1 MAGRPTEL
9 QYVETPLMDQL
20 KRLGWTVKQ
29 LSDNEKHDPKNSYRE
44 SFREVVIVSRLRT
57 ALKRLNPWLED
68 NQIEDLCNQ
77 VQTYPHPMKNLLEN
91 NEEVYDMIT
100 EGLSADDLHTGELN
114 RRVRLIDWTDVDGYD
129 GADMTDNDFLAIS
142 QYKVRIPGKEEH
154 IIPDIV
160 LFVNGLPLVVIE
172 CKAPDIAEPMA
183 EGIEQLMR
191 YQNRRGSAELEG
203 VPELF
208 YFNQI
213 LISTCFHDCRY
224 SSITGGVSHFMEWK
238 DAYPYKLRDINPNGK
253 PSAQEITVAG
263 MLEPSHLLDIVQNF
277 IAFKDE
283 DNGIRV
289 KLVSRYM
296 QYRGAAKIIE
306 RLRTAAKGEKGGTLW
321 HTQGTGK
328 TLTMMFVIRKMYNSF
343 DLYNYKV
350 VLIVDR
356 KDLQTQMFKT
366 TKTVKYAVN
375 IADSI
380 EGLKKLIENTASD
393 VTVAMVHKFG
403 ENEKNGGKKSD
414 KKSATLEQRTAVSS
428 FPVLNTSERILV
440 MIDEAHRSEYSE
452 LAANM
457 WKSMPNSVKVAFT
470 GTPITKTVDNF
481 GGYIDTYTMKQAEE
495 DGIVVELKYEGRAA
509 DSEITDKE
517 AMNRSFVDVFGYLD
531 VEEQVEILGRYTVRA
546 YLEAE
551 EIIKEKAADM
561 LDHYISTVFTNGF
574 KAQVVGVSKEA
585 AYRYK
590 QAIDALLPIKIA
602 ELEQHNP
609 HHVDI
614 EQLKKLKTA
623 CVISAG
629 GANEEQ
635 HLKKYANEK
644 ENELIIDGF
653 KAPFGETGLKGGDG
667 NYGILIVTAML
678 LTGFDAPIEQVMY
691 LDKKLTNH
699 NLLQAITRANRT
711 CGSNK
716 KCGYLVDYVGITNHL
731 KDALADYADADRDE
745 IMESL
750 RDKSKDIDA
759 LNSSY
764 NEIVQF
770 ITEKVGCSL
779 SQTSEIIE
787 ELCIDEELREEFNG
801 RFSVMSRL
809 FDRVLPNPAALR
821 YSEEYKRLAFIR
833 ESVAK
838 MTRNPRF
845 SNRDASR
852 KVRAII
858 EEYLAVNGVDIEIA
872 PISLLSED
880 FMKGTDKKKSDRATC
895 EEIKYAVR
903 EFININMPKDPELYA
918 RLSERLEQILEN
930 FKNNWAEL
938 RKALEQLRRDIMAGR
953 AKENTYGYEATHEM
967 PFLGLLKTEF
977 FGDVPFED
985 LSDQQMQVLKSVT
998 DDVLNRFKT
1007 ETATVNFWSNVG
1019 NSLQSELR
1027 TSIIKLLITPEIK
1040 KYVPDIMK
1048 RRKEIAQ
1055 KLMELGYQHFGEE
1068 N

>member
-1 MAGRPTEL
+1 MAGRPSEL
-9 QYVETPLMDQL
+9 KYVETPLLEQL
-20 KRLGWTVKQ
+20 KSLGWTVVQ
-29 LSDNEKHDPKNSYRE
+29 LDDSEKHDPQKSFRE
-44 SFREVVIVSRLRT
+44 SFSEVVILSRLKS
-57 ALKRLNPWLED
+57 ALKRLNPWLND
-68 NQIEDLCNQ
+68 VQVEDLCIQLQN
-77 VQTYPHPMKNLLEN
+77 YPFQMSHTLEN
-91 NEEVYDMIT
+91 NEEIYDRIT
-100 EGLSADDLHTGELN
+100 EGLSADNEETGETN
-114 RRVRLIDWTDVDGYD
+114 CPVRLIDWTDVDAYD
-129 GADMTDNDFLAIS
+129 GPDATDNDFLAIS
-142 QYKVRIPGKEEH
+142 QYKIRIPGKEEH

-172 CKAPDIAEPMA
+172 CKAPDITEPIA
-183 EGIEQLMR
+183 EGIDQLMR
-191 YQNRRGSAELEG
+191 YQNRRGAEEPEG

-213 LISTCFHDCRY
+213 VMSTCFHDCRY

-253 PSAQEITVAG
+253 PSAQEIAVAG
-263 MLEPSHLLDIVQNF
+263 MLEPAHLLDIVQNF
-277 IAFKDE
+277 IAYKDE
-283 DNGIRV
+283 DSGIRV
-289 KLVSRYM
+289 KLVPRYM
-296 QYRGAAKIIE
+296 QYRGANKIIE
-306 RLRTAAKGEKGGTLW
+306 RLRNSAKGEKGGTLW

-343 DLYNYKV
+343 DLNNYKV

-375 IADSI
+375 TADSI
-380 EGLKKLIENTASD
+380 EGLKKLIANTASD

-403 ENEKNGGKKSD
+403 DVEKDKDKKKSG
-414 KKSATLEQRTAVSS
+414 TLEQRTSAST
-428 FPVLNTSERILV
+428 FPILNTSDRILV

-470 GTPITKTVDNF
+470 GTPITKTVDSF

-495 DGIVVELKYEGRAA
+495 DGIVVEIKYEGRAT
-509 DSEITDKE
+509 DSEITDHD
-517 AMNRSFVDVFGYLD
+517 AMNHAFIDIFGYLED
-531 VEEQVEILGRYTVRA
+531 DEQLEILGKYTVRG
-546 YLEAE
+546 YLEAQE
-551 EIIKEKAADM
+551 VIAEKASDM
-561 LDHYISTVFTNGF
+561 LDHYINTVFANGF
-574 KAQVVGVSKEA
+574 KAQIVGVSKEA

-590 QAIDALLPIKIA
+590 KTIDELLPKKIA
-602 ELEQHNP
+602 ELETSNP
-609 HHVDI
+609 HHIDI

-623 CVISAG
+623 CIISSG

-635 HLKKYANEK
+635 YLKQYTNESANEM
-644 ENELIIDGF
+644 IIDGF
-653 KAPFGETGLKGGDG
+653 KAPFGETGLKGGNG

-678 LTGFDAPIEQVMY
+678 LTGFDAPVEQVMY

-699 NLLQAITRANRT
+699 NLLQAITRVNRT
-711 CGSNK
+711 CGANK

-745 IMESL
+745 IMASL

-759 LNSSY
+759 LNTAY
-764 NEIVQF
+764 NEIIQF
-770 ITEKVGCSL
+770 LNEKVGYAL
-779 SQTSEIIE
+779 SQTSDIIE
-787 ELCIDEELREEFNG
+787 ELCLDEELREEYNG

-809 FDRVLPNPAALR
+809 FDRVLPNPAALE
-821 YSEEYKRLAFIR
+821 YSEDYKTLAFIR

-845 SNRDASR
+845 SNKDASK

-858 EEYLAVNGVDIEIA
+858 EEYLTVNGVDMEIA
-872 PISLLSED
+872 PISLLSDD
-880 FMKGTDKKKSDRATC
+880 FLKGGQSKKSDRAVS

-918 RLSERLEQILEN
+918 RLSERLEQILEE

-938 RKALEQLRRDIMAGR
+938 RKALEQLRRDIKAGR

-977 FGDVPFED
+977 YGKKSFDELSED
-985 LSDQQMQVLKSVT
+985 QMDVLKNLT
-998 DDVLNRFKT
+998 DDVLSRFKQET
-1007 ETATVNFWSNVG
+1007 EAVNFWNNVA
-1019 NSLQSELR
+1019 LQQELR
-1027 TSIIKLLITPEIK
+1027 TYIIKQLISPEIK
-1040 KYVPDIMK
+1040 KQVPDIVK
-1048 RRKEIAQ
+1048 RRKDIAQ
-1055 KLMELGYQHFGEE
+1055 KLMELGYQHFGR
-1068 N
+1068 ND

>member
-1 MAGRPTEL
+1 MAGRPSEL
-9 QYVETPLMDQL
+9 MYVETPLLEQL
-20 KRLGWTVKQ
+20 KKLGWTIVQ
-29 LSDNEKHDPKNSYRE
+29 LDDSEKHDPQK
-44 SFREVVIVSRLRT
+44 SFRKSFSEVVIVSRLKA
-57 ALKRLNPWLED
+57 ALKRLNPWLND
-68 NQIEDLCNQ
+68 VQIDDLCVQ
-77 VQTYPHPMKNLLEN
+77 VQNYPHPLRQILEN
-91 NEEVYDMIT
+91 NEEAYDRIT
-100 EGLSADDLHTGELN
+100 EGLSADNEETGEIN
-114 RRVRLIDWTDVDGYD
+114 CPVRLIDWTDVDAYD
-129 GADMTDNDFLAIS
+129 GSDATENDFLAIS

-172 CKAPDIAEPMA
+172 CKAPDITEPMA
-183 EGIEQLMR
+183 EGIDQLMR
-191 YQNRRGSAELEG
+191 YQNRRGAEEPEG

-213 LISTCFHDCRY
+213 VISTCFHDCRY

-253 PSAQEITVAG
+253 PSAQEIAVTG
-263 MLEPSHLLDIVQNF
+263 MLEPAHLLDIVQNF
-277 IAFKDE
+277 IAYKDE

-289 KLVSRYM
+289 KLVPRYM
-296 QYRGAAKIIE
+296 QYRGANKIIE
-306 RLRTAAKGEKGGTLW
+306 RLRNVVKGEKGGTLW

-343 DLYNYKV
+343 DLNNFKV

-366 TKTVKYAVN
+366 TKTVKYAIN
-375 IADSI
+375 IAGSI
-380 EGLKKLIENTASD
+380 DGLKDLIKNTASD

-403 ENEKNGGKKSD
+403 KAEKNKDKKDKRKSD
-414 KKSATLEQRTAVSS
+414 SLEQRTSVST
-428 FPVLNTSERILV
+428 FPVLNTSDRILV

-481 GGYIDTYTMKQAEE
+481 GGYIDTYTMRQAEK
-495 DGIVVELKYEGRAA
+495 DGIVVEIKYEGRATN
-509 DSEITDKE
+509 SEITDHD
-517 AMNRSFVDVFGYLD
+517 AMNHAFIDIFGYLD
-531 VEEQVEILGRYTVRA
+531 DEEQLEILGKYTVRG
-546 YLEAE
+546 YLEAQE
-551 EIIKEKAADM
+551 VINEKATDM
-561 LDHYISTVFTNGF
+561 LDHYINTVFANGF

-590 QAIDALLPIKIA
+590 KAIDALLPKKIE
-602 ELEQHNP
+602 ELERRNP
-609 HHVDI
+609 NHIDI

-623 CVISAG
+623 CIISSG
-629 GANEEQ
+629 GANEDQ
-635 HLKKYANEK
+635 HLKQYTNES
-644 ENELIIDGF
+644 ENEIIIDGF
-653 KAPFGETGLKGGDG
+653 KAPFGEKGLKGGDG

-678 LTGFDAPIEQVMY
+678 LTGFDAPVEQVMY

-699 NLLQAITRANRT
+699 NLLQAITRVNRT
-711 CGSNK
+711 CGADK

-745 IMESL
+745 IMASL

-759 LNSSY
+759 LNTAY

-770 ITEKVGCSL
+770 LNEKVGYAL
-779 SQTSEIIE
+779 SQTSDIIE
-787 ELCIDEELREEFNG
+787 ELCLDEELREEYNG

-809 FDRVLPNPAALR
+809 FDRVLPNPAALE
-821 YSEEYKRLAFIR
+821 YSKDYKTLAFIR

-845 SNRDASR
+845 SNKDASK

-858 EEYLAVNGVDIEIA
+858 EEYLTVNGVDMEIA
-872 PISLLSED
+872 PISLLSDD
-880 FMKGTDKKKSDRATC
+880 FLKGGQSKKSDRAVS

-918 RLSERLEQILEN
+918 RLSERLEQILEE

-938 RKALEQLRRDIMAGR
+938 RKALEQLCRDIKAGR
-953 AKENTYGYEATHEM
+953 AKENTYGYDASHEM

-977 FGDVPFED
+977 YGKKPFEE
-985 LSDQQMQVLKSVT
+985 LSEEQMGVLKNLT
-998 DDVLNRFKT
+998 DDVLSRFKQET
-1007 ETATVNFWSNVG
+1007 EAVNFWNNVA
-1019 NSLQSELR
+1019 LQQELR
-1027 TSIIKLLITPEIK
+1027 TNIIKLLIAPEIK
-1040 KYVPDIMK
+1040 KQVPDIVK
-1048 RRKEIAQ
+1048 RRKDVAQ
-1055 KLMELGYQHFGEE
+1055 KLMELGYQHFGR
-1068 N
+1068 ND

>member
-1 MAGRPTEL
+1 MAGRPSEL
-9 QYVETPLMDQL
+9 MYVETPLLEQL
-20 KRLGWTVKQ
+20 KKLGWTVVQ
-29 LSDNEKHDPKNSYRE
+29 LDDSEKHDPQKSFRE
-44 SFREVVIVSRLRT
+44 SFSEVVIVSRLKA
-57 ALKRLNPWLED
+57 ALKRLNPWLND
-68 NQIEDLCNQ
+68 MQIDDLCVQ
-77 VQTYPHPMKNLLEN
+77 VQNYPHPLRQILEN
-91 NEEVYDMIT
+91 NEEVYDRIT
-100 EGLSADDLHTGELN
+100 EGLSADNEVTDEVN
-114 RRVRLIDWTDVDGYD
+114 CPVRLIDWTDVDAYD
-129 GADMTDNDFLAIS
+129 GPDATDNDFLAIS

-172 CKAPDIAEPMA
+172 CKAPDITEPMA
-183 EGIEQLMR
+183 EGIDQLMR
-191 YQNRRGSAELEG
+191 YQNRRGAEEPEG

-213 LISTCFHDCRY
+213 VMSTCFHDCRY

-253 PSAQEITVAG
+253 PSAQEIAVAG
-263 MLEPSHLLDIVQNF
+263 MLEPAHLLDIVQNF
-277 IAFKDE
+277 IAYKDE
-283 DNGIRV
+283 DSGIRV
-289 KLVSRYM
+289 KLVPRYM
-296 QYRGAAKIIE
+296 QYRGANKIIE
-306 RLRTAAKGEKGGTLW
+306 RLRNSAKGEKGGTLW

-343 DLYNYKV
+343 DLNNYKV

-375 IADSI
+375 TADSI
-380 EGLKKLIENTASD
+380 EGLKKLIANTASD

-403 ENEKNGGKKSD
+403 DVEKDKDKKKSG
-414 KKSATLEQRTAVSS
+414 TLEQRTSAST
-428 FPVLNTSERILV
+428 FPILNTSDRILV

-495 DGIVVELKYEGRAA
+495 DGIVVEIKYEGRAT
-509 DSEITDKE
+509 DSEITDHD
-517 AMNRSFVDVFGYLD
+517 AMNHAFIDIFGYLED
-531 VEEQVEILGRYTVRA
+531 DEQLEILGKYTVRG
-546 YLEAE
+546 YLEAQE
-551 EIIKEKAADM
+551 VIAEKASDM
-561 LDHYISTVFTNGF
+561 LDHYINTVFANGF
-574 KAQVVGVSKEA
+574 KAQIVGVSKEA

-590 QAIDALLPIKIA
+590 KTIDELLPKKIA
-602 ELEQHNP
+602 ELETSNP
-609 HHVDI
+609 HHIDI

-623 CVISAG
+623 CIISSG

-635 HLKKYANEK
+635 YLKQYTNES
-644 ENELIIDGF
+644 ENEMIIDGF
-653 KAPFGETGLKGGDG
+653 KAPFGETGLKGGNG

-678 LTGFDAPIEQVMY
+678 LTGFDAPVEQVMY

-699 NLLQAITRANRT
+699 NLLQAITRVNRT
-711 CGSNK
+711 CGANK

-745 IMESL
+745 IMASL

-759 LNSSY
+759 LNTAY
-764 NEIVQF
+764 NEIIQLLN
-770 ITEKVGCSL
+770 EKVGYAL
-779 SQTSEIIE
+779 SQTSDIIE
-787 ELCIDEELREEFNG
+787 ELCLDEELREEYNG

-809 FDRVLPNPAALR
+809 FDRVLPNPAALE
-821 YSEEYKRLAFIR
+821 YSEDYKTLAFIR

-845 SNRDASR
+845 SNKDASK

-858 EEYLAVNGVDIEIA
+858 EEYLTVNGVDMEIA
-872 PISLLSED
+872 PISLLSDD
-880 FMKGTDKKKSDRATC
+880 FLKGGQSKKSDRAVS

-918 RLSERLEQILEN
+918 RLSERLEQILEE

-938 RKALEQLRRDIMAGR
+938 RKALEQLRRDIKAGR
-953 AKENTYGYEATHEM
+953 AKENTYGYDATHEM

-977 FGDVPFED
+977 FGKKAFEE
-985 LSDQQMQVLKSVT
+985 LSDEQMTMMKNLT
-998 DDVLNRFKT
+998 DDVLNRFKQ
-1007 ETATVNFWSNVG
+1007 ETVVVNFWNNVA
-1019 NSLQSELR
+1019 LQQELR
-1027 TSIIKLLITPEIK
+1027 TYIIKQLISPEIK
-1040 KYVPDIMK
+1040 KFVPDIVK
-1048 RRKEIAQ
+1048 RRKDIAQ
-1055 KLMELGYQHFGEE
+1055 KLMELGYQHFGRDD
-1068 N
+1068 

>member
-1 MAGRPTEL
+1 MAGRPSEL
-9 QYVETPLMDQL
+9 MYVETPLLEQL
-20 KRLGWTVKQ
+20 KKLGWTVVQ
-29 LSDNEKHDPKNSYRE
+29 LDDSEKHDPQKSFRE
-44 SFREVVIVSRLRT
+44 SFSEVVIVSRLK
-57 ALKRLNPWLED
+57 ASLKRLNPWLND
-68 NQIEDLCNQ
+68 VQVDDLCRQ
-77 VQTYPHPMKNLLEN
+77 VQDYPHPLKQVLEN
-91 NEEVYDMIT
+91 NEEVYDRIT
-100 EGLSADDLHTGELN
+100 EGLSADNEETGEIN
-114 RRVRLIDWTDVDGYD
+114 CPVRLIDWTDVDAYD
-129 GADMTDNDFLAIS
+129 GPDATDNDFLAIS

-172 CKAPDIAEPMA
+172 CKAPDITEPMA
-183 EGIEQLMR
+183 EGIDQLMR
-191 YQNRRGSAELEG
+191 YQNRRGAEEPEG

-213 LISTCFHDCRY
+213 IMSTCFHDCRY

-253 PSAQEITVAG
+253 PSAQEIAVAG
-263 MLEPSHLLDIVQNF
+263 MLEPAHLLDIVQNF
-277 IAFKDE
+277 IAYKDE
-283 DNGIRV
+283 DSGIRV
-289 KLVSRYM
+289 KLVPRYM
-296 QYRGAAKIIE
+296 QYRGANKIIE
-306 RLRTAAKGEKGGTLW
+306 RLRKAAKGEKGGTLW

-343 DLYNYKV
+343 DLNNYKV

-375 IADSI
+375 TADSI
-380 EGLKKLIENTASD
+380 EGLKKLIANTASD

-403 ENEKNGGKKSD
+403 DVEKDKDKKKSG
-414 KKSATLEQRTAVSS
+414 TLEQRTSAST
-428 FPVLNTSERILV
+428 FPILNTSDRILV

-495 DGIVVELKYEGRAA
+495 DGIVVEIKYEGRAT
-509 DSEITDKE
+509 DSEITDHD
-517 AMNRSFVDVFGYLD
+517 AMNHAFIDIFGYLED
-531 VEEQVEILGRYTVRA
+531 DEQLEILGKYTVRG
-546 YLEAE
+546 YLEAQE
-551 EIIKEKAADM
+551 VIAEKAADM
-561 LDHYISTVFTNGF
+561 LDHYINTVFANGF
-574 KAQVVGVSKEA
+574 KAQIVGVSKEA

-590 QAIDALLPIKIA
+590 KTIDELLPKKIA
-602 ELEQHNP
+602 ELEINNP
-609 HHVDI
+609 HHIDI

-623 CVISAG
+623 CIISSG

-635 HLKKYANEK
+635 YLKQYTNES
-644 ENELIIDGF
+644 ENEMIIDGF

-678 LTGFDAPIEQVMY
+678 LTGFDAPVEQVMY

-699 NLLQAITRANRT
+699 NLLQAITRVNRT
-711 CGSNK
+711 CGANK

-745 IMESL
+745 IMASL

-759 LNSSY
+759 LNTAY
-764 NEIVQF
+764 NEIIQSLN
-770 ITEKVGCSL
+770 EKVGYAL
-779 SQTSEIIE
+779 SQTSDIIE
-787 ELCIDEELREEFNG
+787 ELCLDEELREEYNG

-809 FDRVLPNPAALR
+809 FDRVLPNPAALE
-821 YSEEYKRLAFIR
+821 YSEDYKTLAFIR

-845 SNRDASR
+845 SNKDASK

-858 EEYLAVNGVDIEIA
+858 EEYLTVNGVDMEIA
-872 PISLLSED
+872 PISLLSDD
-880 FMKGTDKKKSDRATC
+880 FLKGGQSKKSDRAVS

-918 RLSERLEQILEN
+918 RLSERLEQILEE

-938 RKALEQLRRDIMAGR
+938 RKALEQLRRDIKAGR
-953 AKENTYGYEATHEM
+953 AKENTYGYDATHEM

-977 FGDVPFED
+977 FEKKAFEE
-985 LSDQQMQVLKSVT
+985 LSDEQMTMMKNLT
-998 DDVLNRFKT
+998 DDVLNRFKQ
-1007 ETATVNFWSNVG
+1007 ETLAVNFWNNVA
-1019 NSLQSELR
+1019 LQQELR
-1027 TSIIKLLITPEIK
+1027 TYIIKQLISPEIK
-1040 KYVPDIMK
+1040 KFVPDIVK
-1048 RRKEIAQ
+1048 RRKDIAQ
-1055 KLMELGYQHFGEE
+1055 KLMELGYQHFGRDD
-1068 N
+1068 

>member
-1 MAGRPTEL
+1 MAGRPSEL
-9 QYVETPLMDQL
+9 KYVETPLLEQL
-20 KRLGWTVKQ
+20 KKLGWTVVQ
-29 LSDNEKHDPKNSYRE
+29 LDDSEKHDPQKSFRE
-44 SFREVVIVSRLRT
+44 SFSEVIIVSRLKA
-57 ALKRLNPWLED
+57 ALKRLNPWLND
-68 NQIEDLCNQ
+68 VQIDDLCVQ
-77 VQTYPHPMKNLLEN
+77 VQNYPHPLRQILEN
-91 NEEVYDMIT
+91 NEEIYDRIT
-100 EGLSADDLHTGELN
+100 EGLSADNEVTGEVN
-114 RRVRLIDWTDVDGYD
+114 CPVRLIDWTDVDAYD
-129 GADMTDNDFLAIS
+129 GPDATDNDFLAIS

-172 CKAPDIAEPMA
+172 CKAPDITEPMA
-183 EGIEQLMR
+183 EGIDQLMR
-191 YQNRRGSAELEG
+191 YQNRRSAEELEG

-213 LISTCFHDCRY
+213 IMSTCFHDCRY

-253 PSAQEITVAG
+253 PSAQEIAVAG
-263 MLEPSHLLDIVQNF
+263 MLEPAHLLDIVQNF
-277 IAFKDE
+277 IAYKDE
-283 DNGIRV
+283 DSGIRV
-289 KLVSRYM
+289 KLVPRYM
-296 QYRGAAKIIE
+296 QYRGANKIIE
-306 RLRTAAKGEKGGTLW
+306 RLRNAAKGEKGGTLW

-343 DLYNYKV
+343 DLNNYKV

-375 IADSI
+375 TADSI
-380 EGLKKLIENTASD
+380 EGLKKLIANTASD

-403 ENEKNGGKKSD
+403 DVEKDKDKKKSG
-414 KKSATLEQRTAVSS
+414 TLEQRTSAST
-428 FPVLNTSERILV
+428 FPILNTSDRILV

-495 DGIVVELKYEGRAA
+495 DGIVVEIKYEGRAT
-509 DSEITDKE
+509 DSEITDHD
-517 AMNRSFVDVFGYLD
+517 AMNHAFIDIFGYLED
-531 VEEQVEILGRYTVRA
+531 DEQLEILGKYTVRG
-546 YLEAE
+546 YLEAQE
-551 EIIKEKAADM
+551 VIAEKAADM
-561 LDHYISTVFTNGF
+561 LDHYINTVFANGF
-574 KAQVVGVSKEA
+574 KAQIVGVSKEA

-590 QAIDALLPIKIA
+590 KTIDELLPKKIA
-602 ELEQHNP
+602 ELETSNP
-609 HHVDI
+609 HHIDI

-623 CVISAG
+623 CIISSG

-635 HLKKYANEK
+635 YLKQYTNES
-644 ENELIIDGF
+644 ENEMIIDGF

-678 LTGFDAPIEQVMY
+678 LTGFDAPVEQVMY

-699 NLLQAITRANRT
+699 NLLQAITRVNRT
-711 CGSNK
+711 CGANK

-745 IMESL
+745 IMASL

-759 LNSSY
+759 LNTAY
-764 NEIVQF
+764 NEIIQF
-770 ITEKVGCSL
+770 LNEKVGYAL
-779 SQTSEIIE
+779 SQTSDIIE
-787 ELCIDEELREEFNG
+787 ELCLDEELREEYNG

-809 FDRVLPNPAALR
+809 FDRVLPNPAALE
-821 YSEEYKRLAFIR
+821 YSEDYKTLAFIR

-845 SNRDASR
+845 SNKDASK

-858 EEYLAVNGVDIEIA
+858 EEYLTVNGVDMEIA
-872 PISLLSED
+872 PISLLSDD
-880 FMKGTDKKKSDRATC
+880 FLKGGQSKKSDRAVS

-918 RLSERLEQILEN
+918 RLSERLEQILEE

-938 RKALEQLRRDIMAGR
+938 RKALEQLRRDIKAGR
-953 AKENTYGYEATHEM
+953 AKENTYGYDATHEM

-977 FGDVPFED
+977 FGKKAFEE
-985 LSDQQMQVLKSVT
+985 LSDEQMTMMKNLT
-998 DDVLNRFKT
+998 DDVLNRFKQ
-1007 ETATVNFWSNVG
+1007 ETVAVNFWNNVA
-1019 NSLQSELR
+1019 LQQELR
-1027 TSIIKLLITPEIK
+1027 TYIIKQLISPEIK
-1040 KYVPDIMK
+1040 KFVPDIVK
-1048 RRKEIAQ
+1048 RRKDIAQ
-1055 KLMELGYQHFGEE
+1055 KLMELGYQHFGRDD
-1068 N
+1068 

>member
-1 MAGRPTEL
+1 MAGRPSEL
-9 QYVETPLMDQL
+9 MYVETPLLEQL
-20 KRLGWTVKQ
+20 KKLGWTVVQ
-29 LSDNEKHDPKNSYRE
+29 LDDSEKHDPQKSFRE
-44 SFREVVIVSRLRT
+44 SFSEVVIVSRLKA
-57 ALKRLNPWLED
+57 ALKRLNPWLND
-68 NQIEDLCNQ
+68 VQIDDLCVQ
-77 VQTYPHPMKNLLEN
+77 VQNYPHPLRQILEN
-91 NEEVYDMIT
+91 NEEVYDRIT
-100 EGLSADDLHTGELN
+100 EGLSADNEVTGEVN
-114 RRVRLIDWTDVDGYD
+114 CPVRLIDWTDVDAYD
-129 GADMTDNDFLAIS
+129 GPDATDNDFLAIS

-172 CKAPDIAEPMA
+172 CKAPDITEPMA
-183 EGIEQLMR
+183 EGIDQLMR
-191 YQNRRGSAELEG
+191 YQNRRGAEELEG

-213 LISTCFHDCRY
+213 VISTCFHDCRY
-224 SSITGGVSHFMEWK
+224 SSITGGFSHFMEWK
-238 DAYPYKLRDINPNGK
+238 DAYLYKLRDVNPNGK
-253 PSAQEITVAG
+253 PSVQEIAVAG
-263 MLEPSHLLDIVQNF
+263 MLEPAHLLDIVQNF
-277 IAFKDE
+277 IAYKDE

-289 KLVSRYM
+289 KLVPRYM
-296 QYRGAAKIIE
+296 QYRGASKIIE
-306 RLRTAAKGEKGGTLW
+306 RLRNAAKGEKGGTLW

-328 TLTMMFVIRKMYNSF
+328 TLTMMFVIRKMYNSY
-343 DLYNYKV
+343 DLNNYKV

-375 IADSI
+375 TADSI
-380 EGLKKLIENTASD
+380 EGLKKLIANTASD

-403 ENEKNGGKKSD
+403 DVEKDKDKKKSG
-414 KKSATLEQRTAVSS
+414 TLEQRTSAST
-428 FPVLNTSERILV
+428 FPILNTSDRILV

-495 DGIVVELKYEGRAA
+495 DGIVVEIKYEGRAT
-509 DSEITDKE
+509 DSEITDHD
-517 AMNRSFVDVFGYLD
+517 AMNHAFIDIFGYLED
-531 VEEQVEILGRYTVRA
+531 DEQLEILGKYTVRG
-546 YLEAE
+546 YLEAQE
-551 EIIKEKAADM
+551 VIAEKASDM
-561 LDHYISTVFTNGF
+561 LDHYINTVFANGF
-574 KAQVVGVSKEA
+574 KAQIVGVSKEA

-590 QAIDALLPIKIA
+590 KTIDELLPKKIA
-602 ELEQHNP
+602 ELETSNP
-609 HHVDI
+609 HHIDI

-623 CVISAG
+623 CIISSG

-635 HLKKYANEK
+635 YLKQYTNES
-644 ENELIIDGF
+644 ENEMIIDGF
-653 KAPFGETGLKGGDG
+653 KAPFGETGLKGGNG

-678 LTGFDAPIEQVMY
+678 LTGFDAPVEQVMY

-699 NLLQAITRANRT
+699 NLLQAITRVNRI
-711 CGSNK
+711 CGANK

-745 IMESL
+745 IMASL

-759 LNSSY
+759 LNTAY
-764 NEIVQF
+764 NEIIQF
-770 ITEKVGCSL
+770 LNEKVGYAL
-779 SQTSEIIE
+779 SQTSDIIE
-787 ELCIDEELREEFNG
+787 ELCLDEELREEYNG

-809 FDRVLPNPAALR
+809 FDRVLPNPAALE
-821 YSEEYKRLAFIR
+821 YSEDYKTLAFIR

-845 SNRDASR
+845 SNKDASK

-858 EEYLAVNGVDIEIA
+858 EEYLTVNGVDMEIA
-872 PISLLSED
+872 PISLLSDD
-880 FMKGTDKKKSDRATC
+880 FLKGGQSKKSDRAVS

-918 RLSERLEQILEN
+918 RLSERLEQILEE

-938 RKALEQLRRDIMAGR
+938 RKALEQLRRDIKAGR
-953 AKENTYGYEATHEM
+953 AKENTYGYDATHEM

-977 FGDVPFED
+977 FGKKAFEE
-985 LSDQQMQVLKSVT
+985 LSDEQMTMMKNLT
-998 DDVLNRFKT
+998 DDVLNRFKQ
-1007 ETATVNFWSNVG
+1007 ETVAVNFWNNVA
-1019 NSLQSELR
+1019 LQQELR
-1027 TSIIKLLITPEIK
+1027 TYIIKQLISPEIK
-1040 KYVPDIMK
+1040 KFVPDIVK
-1048 RRKEIAQ
+1048 RRKDIAQ
-1055 KLMELGYQHFGEE
+1055 KLMELGYQHFGRDD
-1068 N
+1068 

>member
-1 MAGRPTEL
+1 MAGRPSEL
-9 QYVETPLMDQL
+9 MYVETPLLEQL
-20 KRLGWTVKQ
+20 KKLGWTIVQ
-29 LSDNEKHDPKNSYRE
+29 LDDSEKHDPQK
-44 SFREVVIVSRLRT
+44 SFRKSFSEVVIVSRLKA
-57 ALKRLNPWLED
+57 ALKRLNPWLND
-68 NQIEDLCNQ
+68 VQIDDLCVQ
-77 VQTYPHPMKNLLEN
+77 VQNYPHPLRQILEN
-91 NEEVYDMIT
+91 NEEAYDRIT
-100 EGLSADDLHTGELN
+100 EGLSADNEETGEIN
-114 RRVRLIDWTDVDGYD
+114 CPVRLIDWTDVDAYD
-129 GADMTDNDFLAIS
+129 GSDATENDFLAIS

-172 CKAPDIAEPMA
+172 CKAPDITEPMA
-183 EGIEQLMR
+183 EGIDQLMR
-191 YQNRRGSAELEG
+191 YQNRRGAEEPEG

-213 LISTCFHDCRY
+213 VISTCFHDCRY

-253 PSAQEITVAG
+253 PSAQEIAVTG
-263 MLEPSHLLDIVQNF
+263 MLEPAHLLDIVQNF
-277 IAFKDE
+277 IAYKDE

-289 KLVSRYM
+289 KLVPRYM
-296 QYRGAAKIIE
+296 QYRGANKIIE
-306 RLRTAAKGEKGGTLW
+306 RLRNVVKGEKGGTLW

-343 DLYNYKV
+343 DLNNFKV

-366 TKTVKYAVN
+366 TKTVKYAIN
-375 IADSI
+375 IAGSI
-380 EGLKKLIENTASD
+380 DGLKDLIKNTASD

-403 ENEKNGGKKSD
+403 KAEKNKDKKDKRKSD
-414 KKSATLEQRTAVSS
+414 SLEQRTSVST
-428 FPVLNTSERILV
+428 FPVLNTSDRILV

-481 GGYIDTYTMKQAEE
+481 GGYIDTYTMRQAEK
-495 DGIVVELKYEGRAA
+495 DGIVVEIKYEGRATN
-509 DSEITDKE
+509 SEITDHD
-517 AMNRSFVDVFGYLD
+517 AMNHAFIDIFGYLD
-531 VEEQVEILGRYTVRA
+531 DEEQLEILGKYTVRG
-546 YLEAE
+546 YLEAQE
-551 EIIKEKAADM
+551 VINEKATDM
-561 LDHYISTVFTNGF
+561 LDHYINTVFANGF

-590 QAIDALLPIKIA
+590 KAIDALLPKKIE
-602 ELEQHNP
+602 ELERRNP
-609 HHVDI
+609 NHIDI

-623 CVISAG
+623 CIISSG
-629 GANEEQ
+629 GANEDQ
-635 HLKKYANEK
+635 HLKQYTNES
-644 ENELIIDGF
+644 ENEIIIDGF
-653 KAPFGETGLKGGDG
+653 KAPFGEKGLKGGDG

-678 LTGFDAPIEQVMY
+678 LTGFDAPVEQVMY

-699 NLLQAITRANRT
+699 NLLQAITRVNRT
-711 CGSNK
+711 CGADK

-745 IMESL
+745 IMASL

-759 LNSSY
+759 LYPSY

-770 ITEKVGCSL
+770 LNDKVGYAL
-779 SQTSEIIE
+779 SQTSDIIE
-787 ELCIDEELREEFNG
+787 ELCLDEELREEYNG

-809 FDRVLPNPAALR
+809 FDRVLPNPAALE
-821 YSEEYKRLAFIR
+821 YSKDYKTLAFIR

-845 SNRDASR
+845 SNKDASK

-858 EEYLAVNGVDIEIA
+858 EEYLTVNGVDMEIA
-872 PISLLSED
+872 PISLLSDD
-880 FMKGTDKKKSDRATC
+880 FLKGGQSKKSDRAVS

-918 RLSERLEQILEN
+918 RLSERLEQILEE

-938 RKALEQLRRDIMAGR
+938 RKALEQLCRDIKAGR
-953 AKENTYGYEATHEM
+953 AKENTYGYDASHEM

-977 FGDVPFED
+977 YGKKPFEE
-985 LSDQQMQVLKSVT
+985 LSEEQMGVLKNLT
-998 DDVLNRFKT
+998 DDVLSRFKQET
-1007 ETATVNFWSNVG
+1007 EAVNFWNNVA
-1019 NSLQSELR
+1019 LQQELR
-1027 TSIIKLLITPEIK
+1027 TNIIKLLIAPEIK
-1040 KYVPDIMK
+1040 KQVPDIVK
-1048 RRKEIAQ
+1048 RRKDVAQ
-1055 KLMELGYQHFGEE
+1055 KLMELGYQHFGR
-1068 N
+1068 ND

>member
-1 MAGRPTEL
+1 MAGRPSEL
-9 QYVETPLMDQL
+9 MYVETPLLEQL
-20 KRLGWTVKQ
+20 KKLGWTVVQ
-29 LSDNEKHDPKNSYRE
+29 LDDSEKHDPQKSFRE
-44 SFREVVIVSRLRT
+44 SFSEVVIVSRLKA
-57 ALKRLNPWLED
+57 ALKRLNPWLND
-68 NQIEDLCNQ
+68 VQVDDLCRQ
-77 VQTYPHPMKNLLEN
+77 VQDYPHPLKQVLEN
-91 NEEVYDMIT
+91 NEEVYDRIT
-100 EGLSADDLHTGELN
+100 EGLSADNEETGEIN
-114 RRVRLIDWTDVDGYD
+114 CPVRLIDWTDVDAYD
-129 GADMTDNDFLAIS
+129 GPDVTDNDFLAIS

-172 CKAPDIAEPMA
+172 CKAPDITEPMA
-183 EGIEQLMR
+183 EGIDQLMR
-191 YQNRRGSAELEG
+191 YQNRRGAEEPEG

-213 LISTCFHDCRY
+213 VMSTCFHDCRY

-253 PSAQEITVAG
+253 PSAQEIAVAG

-277 IAFKDE
+277 IAYKDE
-283 DNGIRV
+283 DNGVRV
-289 KLVSRYM
+289 KLVPRYM
-296 QYRGAAKIIE
+296 QYRGASKIIE
-306 RLRTAAKGEKGGTLW
+306 RLRTGDKGEKGGTLW

-343 DLYNYKV
+343 DLNNYKV

-366 TKTVKYAVN
+366 TKTVKYAIN
-375 IADSI
+375 IAGSI
-380 EGLKKLIENTASD
+380 DGLKDLIKNTASD

-403 ENEKNGGKKSD
+403 ESEKNKEKKDKKKSG
-414 KKSATLEQRTAVSS
+414 SLEQRTSVST
-428 FPVLNTSERILV
+428 FPVLNTSDRILV

-481 GGYIDTYTMKQAEE
+481 GGYIDTYTMRQAEE
-495 DGIVVELKYEGRAA
+495 DGIVVEIKYEGRAT
-509 DSEITDKE
+509 DSEITDHD
-517 AMNRSFVDVFGYLD
+517 AMNHAFIDIFGYLD
-531 VEEQVEILGRYTVRA
+531 DEEQLEILGKYTVRG
-546 YLEAE
+546 YLEAQE
-551 EIIKEKAADM
+551 VINEKAADM
-561 LDHYISTVFTNGF
+561 LDHYISTVFANGF
-574 KAQVVGVSKEA
+574 KAQIVGVSKEA

-590 QAIDALLPIKIA
+590 KAIDDLLHKKIA
-602 ELEQHNP
+602 ELERSNP
-609 HHVDI
+609 NHIDI

-623 CVISAG
+623 CIISSG
-629 GANEEQ
+629 GANEDQ
-635 HLKKYANEK
+635 HLKQYTNESENEK
-644 ENELIIDGF
+644 IIDGF

-678 LTGFDAPIEQVMY
+678 LTGFDAPVEQVMY

-699 NLLQAITRANRT
+699 NLLQAITRVNRT
-711 CGSNK
+711 CGANK

-731 KDALADYADADRDE
+731 KDALADYADPDRDE
-745 IMESL
+745 IMASL

-759 LNSSY
+759 LNTAY
-764 NEIVQF
+764 NEIIQF
-770 ITEKVGCSL
+770 LNEKVGYAL
-779 SQTSEIIE
+779 SQTSDIIE
-787 ELCIDEELREEFNG
+787 ELCVDEELREEYNG

-809 FDRVLPNPAALR
+809 FDRVLPNPAALE
-821 YSEEYKRLAFIR
+821 YSEDYKTLAFIR

-845 SNRDASR
+845 SNKDASK

-858 EEYLAVNGVDIEIA
+858 EEYLTVNGVDMEIA
-872 PISLLSED
+872 PISLLSDD
-880 FMKGTDKKKSDRATC
+880 FLKGGQSKKSDRAVS

-918 RLSERLEQILEN
+918 RLSERLEQILEE

-938 RKALEQLRRDIMAGR
+938 RKALEQLRRDIKAGR
-953 AKENTYGYEATHEM
+953 AKENTYGYDASHEM

-977 FGDVPFED
+977 YGKKTFEE
-985 LSDQQMQVLKSVT
+985 LSDEQMAVLKNLT
-998 DDVLNRFKT
+998 DDVLSRFKQET
-1007 ETATVNFWSNVG
+1007 EAVNFWNNVA
-1019 NSLQSELR
+1019 LQQELR
-1027 TSIIKLLITPEIK
+1027 TSIIKLLISPEIK
-1040 KYVPDIMK
+1040 NQVPDIVK
-1048 RRKEIAQ
+1048 RRKDVAQ
-1055 KLMELGYQHFGEE
+1055 KLMELGYQHFGR
-1068 N
+1068 ND

>member
-1 MAGRPTEL
+1 MAGRPSEL
-9 QYVETPLMDQL
+9 MYVETPLLEQL
-20 KRLGWTVKQ
+20 KKLGWTIVQ
-29 LSDNEKHDPKNSYRE
+29 LDDSEKHDPQK
-44 SFREVVIVSRLRT
+44 SFRKSFSEVVIVSRLKA
-57 ALKRLNPWLED
+57 ALKRLNPWLND
-68 NQIEDLCNQ
+68 VQIDDLCVQ
-77 VQTYPHPMKNLLEN
+77 VQNYPHPLRQILEN
-91 NEEVYDMIT
+91 NEEAYDRIT
-100 EGLSADDLHTGELN
+100 EGLSADNEETGEIN
-114 RRVRLIDWTDVDGYD
+114 CPVRLIDWTDVDAYD
-129 GADMTDNDFLAIS
+129 GSDATENDFLAIS

-172 CKAPDIAEPMA
+172 CKAPDITEPMA
-183 EGIEQLMR
+183 EGIDQLMR
-191 YQNRRGSAELEG
+191 YQNRRGAEEPEG

-213 LISTCFHDCRY
+213 VISTCFHDCRY

-253 PSAQEITVAG
+253 PSAQEIAVTG
-263 MLEPSHLLDIVQNF
+263 MLEPAHLLDIVQNF
-277 IAFKDE
+277 IAYKDE

-289 KLVSRYM
+289 KLVPRYM
-296 QYRGAAKIIE
+296 QYRGANKIIE
-306 RLRTAAKGEKGGTLW
+306 RLRNVVKGEKGGTLW

-343 DLYNYKV
+343 DLNNFKV

-366 TKTVKYAVN
+366 TKTVKYAIN
-375 IADSI
+375 IAGSI
-380 EGLKKLIENTASD
+380 DGLKDLIKNTASD

-403 ENEKNGGKKSD
+403 KAEKNKDKKDKRKSD
-414 KKSATLEQRTAVSS
+414 SLEQRTSVST
-428 FPVLNTSERILV
+428 FPVLNTSDRILV

-481 GGYIDTYTMKQAEE
+481 GGYIDTYTMRQAEK
-495 DGIVVELKYEGRAA
+495 DGIVVEIKYEGRAT
-509 DSEITDKE
+509 DSEITDHD
-517 AMNRSFVDVFGYLD
+517 AMNHAFIDIFGYLD
-531 VEEQVEILGRYTVRA
+531 DEEQLEILGKYTVRG
-546 YLEAE
+546 YLEAQE
-551 EIIKEKAADM
+551 VINEKATDM
-561 LDHYISTVFTNGF
+561 LDHYINTVFANGF

-590 QAIDALLPIKIA
+590 KAIDALLPKKIE
-602 ELEQHNP
+602 ELERRNP
-609 HHVDI
+609 NHIDI

-623 CVISAG
+623 CIISSG
-629 GANEEQ
+629 GANEDQ
-635 HLKKYANEK
+635 HLKQYTNES
-644 ENELIIDGF
+644 ENEIIIDGF
-653 KAPFGETGLKGGDG
+653 KAPFGEKGLKGGDG

-678 LTGFDAPIEQVMY
+678 LTGFDAPVEQVMY

-699 NLLQAITRANRT
+699 NLLQAITRVNRT
-711 CGSNK
+711 CGADK

-745 IMESL
+745 IMASL

-759 LNSSY
+759 LNTAY
-764 NEIVQF
+764 NEIVLF
-770 ITEKVGCSL
+770 LNEKVGYAL
-779 SQTSEIIE
+779 SQTSDIIE
-787 ELCIDEELREEFNG
+787 ELCLDEELREEYNG

-809 FDRVLPNPAALR
+809 FDRVLPNPAALE
-821 YSEEYKRLAFIR
+821 YSKDYKTLAFIR

-845 SNRDASR
+845 SNKDASK

-858 EEYLAVNGVDIEIA
+858 EEYLTVNGVDMEIA
-872 PISLLSED
+872 PISLLSDD
-880 FMKGTDKKKSDRATC
+880 FLKGGQSKKSDRAVS

-918 RLSERLEQILEN
+918 RLSERLEQILEE

-938 RKALEQLRRDIMAGR
+938 RKALEQLCRDIKAGR
-953 AKENTYGYEATHEM
+953 AKENTYGYDASHEM

-977 FGDVPFED
+977 YGKKPFEE
-985 LSDQQMQVLKSVT
+985 LSEEQMGVLKNLT
-998 DDVLNRFKT
+998 DDVLSRFKQET
-1007 ETATVNFWSNVG
+1007 EAVNFWNNVA
-1019 NSLQSELR
+1019 LQQELR
-1027 TSIIKLLITPEIK
+1027 TNIIKLLIAPEIK
-1040 KYVPDIMK
+1040 KQVPDIVK
-1048 RRKEIAQ
+1048 RRKDVAQ
-1055 KLMELGYQHFGEE
+1055 KLMELGYQHFGR
-1068 N
+1068 ND

>member
-1 MAGRPTEL
+1 MAGRPSEL
-9 QYVETPLMDQL
+9 MYVETPLLEQL
-20 KRLGWTVKQ
+20 KQLGWTVVQ
-29 LSDNEKHDPKNSYRE
+29 LDDSEKHDPQKSFRE
-44 SFREVVIVSRLRT
+44 SFSEVVIVSRLKA
-57 ALKRLNPWLED
+57 ALKRLNPWLND
-68 NQIEDLCNQ
+68 VQVDDLCVQ
-77 VQTYPHPMKNLLEN
+77 VQNYPHPLRQILEN
-91 NEEVYDMIT
+91 NEEVYDRIT
-100 EGLSADDLHTGELN
+100 EGLSADNEESGEIN
-114 RRVRLIDWTDVDGYD
+114 CPVRLIDWRDVDAYD
-129 GADMTDNDFLAIS
+129 GPNATDNDFLAIS
-142 QYKVRIPGKEEH
+142 QYKVRIPGKEEY

-172 CKAPDIAEPMA
+172 CKAPDITEPMA
-183 EGIEQLMR
+183 EGIDQLMR
-191 YQNRRGSAELEG
+191 YQNRRGAEELEG

-213 LISTCFHDCRY
+213 IMSTCFHDCRY

-253 PSAQEITVAG
+253 PSAQEIAVAG

-277 IAFKDE
+277 IAYKDE

-289 KLVSRYM
+289 KLVPRYM
-296 QYRGAAKIIE
+296 QYRGASKIIE
-306 RLRTAAKGEKGGTLW
+306 RLRTADKGEKGGTLW

-343 DLYNYKV
+343 DLNNYKV

-366 TKTVKYAVN
+366 TKTVKYAIN
-375 IADSI
+375 IAGSI
-380 EGLKKLIENTASD
+380 DGLKDLIKNTASD

-403 ENEKNGGKKSD
+403 EAEKSKDKKGKKTGS
-414 KKSATLEQRTAVSS
+414 LEQRTSVST
-428 FPVLNTSERILV
+428 FPVLNTSDRILV

-481 GGYIDTYTMKQAEE
+481 GGYIDTYTMRQAEE
-495 DGIVVELKYEGRAA
+495 DAFI
-509 DSEITDKE
+509 
-517 AMNRSFVDVFGYLD
+517 DVFGYLED
-531 VEEQVEILGRYTVRA
+531 DEQLEILGKYTVRG
-546 YLEAE
+546 YLEAQE
-551 EIIKEKAADM
+551 VISEKAADM
-561 LDHYISTVFTNGF
+561 LDHYINTVFTNGF

-590 QAIDALLPIKIA
+590 KAIDALLPKKIE
-602 ELEQHNP
+602 ELECSNP
-609 HHVDI
+609 NHIDI

-623 CVISAG
+623 CIISSG
-629 GANEEQ
+629 GANEDQ
-635 HLKKYANEK
+635 LLKQYTNES

-653 KAPFGETGLKGGDG
+653 KAPFGEIGLKGGDG

-678 LTGFDAPIEQVMY
+678 LTGFDAPVEQVMY

-699 NLLQAITRANRT
+699 NLLQAITRVNRT
-711 CGSNK
+711 CGANK

-745 IMESL
+745 ILSSL

-759 LNSSY
+759 LNTAY
-764 NEIVQF
+764 NEIIQF
-770 ITEKVGCSL
+770 LNEKVGYAL
-779 SQTSEIIE
+779 SQTSDIIE

-801 RFSVMSRL
+801 RVSVMSRL
-809 FDRVLPNPAALR
+809 FDRVLPNPAALE
-821 YSEEYKRLAFIR
+821 YSEDYKALAFIR

-845 SNRDASR
+845 SNKDASK

-858 EEYLAVNGVDIEIA
+858 EEYLKVNGVDMEIA
-872 PISLLSED
+872 PISLLSDD
-880 FMKGTDKKKSDRATC
+880 FLKGGQSKKSDRAVS

-918 RLSERLEQILEN
+918 RLSERLEQILEE

-938 RKALEQLRRDIMAGR
+938 RKALEQLRRDIKAGR
-953 AKENTYGYEATHEM
+953 AKENTYGYDATHEM

-977 FGDVPFED
+977 FGKKTFEE
-985 LSDQQMQVLKSVT
+985 LSDEQMTMMKNLT
-998 DDVLNRFKT
+998 DNVLNRFKQ
-1007 ETATVNFWSNVG
+1007 ETVAVNFWNNVA
-1019 NSLQSELR
+1019 LQQELR
-1027 TSIIKLLITPEIK
+1027 TYIIKQLISPEIK
-1040 KYVPDIMK
+1040 KFVPDIVK
-1048 RRKEIAQ
+1048 RRKDIAQ
-1055 KLMELGYQHFGEE
+1055 KLMELGYQHFGRDD
-1068 N
+1068 

>member
-1 MAGRPTEL
+1 MAGRPSEL
-9 QYVETPLMDQL
+9 MYVETPLLEQL
-20 KRLGWTVKQ
+20 KKLGWTVVQ
-29 LSDNEKHDPKNSYRE
+29 LDDSEKHDPQKSFRE
-44 SFREVVIVSRLRT
+44 SFSEVVIVSHLKA
-57 ALKRLNPWLED
+57 ALKRLNPWLND
-68 NQIEDLCNQ
+68 MQIDDLCVQ
-77 VQTYPHPMKNLLEN
+77 VQNYPHPLRQILEN
-91 NEEVYDMIT
+91 NEEVYDRIT
-100 EGLSADDLHTGELN
+100 EGLSADNEVTDEVN
-114 RRVRLIDWTDVDGYD
+114 CPVRLIDWTDVDAYD
-129 GADMTDNDFLAIS
+129 GPDATDNDFLAIS

-172 CKAPDIAEPMA
+172 CKAPDITEPMA
-183 EGIEQLMR
+183 EGIDQLMR
-191 YQNRRGSAELEG
+191 YQNCRGAEEPEG

-213 LISTCFHDCRY
+213 VMSTCFHDCRY

-238 DAYPYKLRDINPNGK
+238 EAYPYKLRDINPNGK
-253 PSAQEITVAG
+253 PSAQEIAVAG
-263 MLEPSHLLDIVQNF
+263 MLEPAHLLDIVQNF
-277 IAFKDE
+277 IAYKDE
-283 DNGIRV
+283 DSGIRV
-289 KLVSRYM
+289 KLVPRYM
-296 QYRGAAKIIE
+296 QYRGANKIIE
-306 RLRTAAKGEKGGTLW
+306 RLRNSAKGEKGGTLW

-343 DLYNYKV
+343 DLNNYKV

-375 IADSI
+375 TADSI
-380 EGLKKLIENTASD
+380 EGLKKLIANTASD

-403 ENEKNGGKKSD
+403 DVEKDKDKKKSG
-414 KKSATLEQRTAVSS
+414 TLEQRTSAST
-428 FPVLNTSERILV
+428 FPILNTSDRILV

-495 DGIVVELKYEGRAA
+495 DGIVVEIKYEGRAT
-509 DSEITDKE
+509 DSEITDHD
-517 AMNRSFVDVFGYLD
+517 AMNHAFIDIFGYLED
-531 VEEQVEILGRYTVRA
+531 DEQLEILGKYTVRG
-546 YLEAE
+546 YLEAQE
-551 EIIKEKAADM
+551 VIAEKASDM
-561 LDHYISTVFTNGF
+561 LDHYINTVFANGF
-574 KAQVVGVSKEA
+574 KAQIVGVSKEA

-590 QAIDALLPIKIA
+590 KTIDELLPKKIA
-602 ELEQHNP
+602 ELETSNP
-609 HHVDI
+609 HHIDI

-623 CVISAG
+623 CIISSG

-635 HLKKYANEK
+635 YLKQYTNES
-644 ENELIIDGF
+644 ENEMIIDGF
-653 KAPFGETGLKGGDG
+653 KAPFGETGLKGGNG

-678 LTGFDAPIEQVMY
+678 LTGFDAPVEQVMY

-699 NLLQAITRANRT
+699 NLLQAITRVNRT
-711 CGSNK
+711 CGANK

-745 IMESL
+745 IMASL

-759 LNSSY
+759 LNTAY
-764 NEIVQF
+764 NEIIQF
-770 ITEKVGCSL
+770 LNEKVGYAL
-779 SQTSEIIE
+779 SQTSDIIE
-787 ELCIDEELREEFNG
+787 ELCLDEELREEYNG

-809 FDRVLPNPAALR
+809 FDRVLPNPAALE
-821 YSEEYKRLAFIR
+821 YSEDYKTLAFIR
-833 ESVAK
+833 ESMAK

-845 SNRDASR
+845 SNKDASK

-858 EEYLAVNGVDIEIA
+858 EEYLTVNGVDMEIA
-872 PISLLSED
+872 PISLLSDD
-880 FMKGTDKKKSDRATC
+880 FLKGGEKKKSDRAVS

-918 RLSERLEQILEN
+918 RLSERLEQILDE

-938 RKALEQLRRDIMAGR
+938 RRALEQLRRDIKAGR

-977 FGDVPFED
+977 YGKKSFDELSED
-985 LSDQQMQVLKSVT
+985 QMDVLKNLT
-998 DDVLNRFKT
+998 DDVLSRFKQET
-1007 ETATVNFWSNVG
+1007 EAVNFWNNVA
-1019 NSLQSELR
+1019 LQQELR
-1027 TSIIKLLITPEIK
+1027 TYIIKQLISPEIK
-1040 KYVPDIMK
+1040 KRVPDIVK
-1048 RRKEIAQ
+1048 RRKDIAQ
-1055 KLMELGYQHFGEE
+1055 KLMELGYQHFGR
-1068 N
+1068 ND

>member
-1 MAGRPTEL
+1 MAGRPSEL
-9 QYVETPLMDQL
+9 KYVETPLLEQL
-20 KRLGWTVKQ
+20 KKLGWTVVQ
-29 LSDNEKHDPKNSYRE
+29 LDDSEKHDPQKSFRE
-44 SFREVVIVSRLRT
+44 SFSEVVIVSRLKA
-57 ALKRLNPWLED
+57 ALKRLNPWLND
-68 NQIEDLCNQ
+68 VQVDDLCRQ
-77 VQTYPHPMKNLLEN
+77 IQDYPHPLKQILEN
-91 NEEVYDMIT
+91 NEEIYDRIT
-100 EGLSADDLHTGELN
+100 EGLSADNEETGEVN
-114 RRVRLIDWTDVDGYD
+114 CPVRLIDWTDVDGYD
-129 GADMTDNDFLAIS
+129 GPDATDNDFLAIS

-154 IIPDIV
+154 IIPDVV

-172 CKAPDIAEPMA
+172 CKAPDITEPMA
-183 EGIEQLMR
+183 EGIDQLMR
-191 YQNRRGSAELEG
+191 YQNRRGAEEPEG

-213 LISTCFHDCRY
+213 VISTCFHDCHY

-238 DAYPYKLRDINPNGK
+238 DAYPYKLRDVNPNGK

-277 IAFKDE
+277 IAYKDE

-289 KLVSRYM
+289 KLVPRYM
-296 QYRGAAKIIE
+296 QYRGASKIIE
-306 RLRTAAKGEKGGTLW
+306 RLRNADSGEKGGTLW

-328 TLTMMFVIRKMYNSF
+328 TLTMMFVIRKMYNSY
-343 DLYNYKV
+343 DLNNYKV

-366 TKTVKYAVN
+366 TKTVKYAIN
-375 IADSI
+375 IAGSI
-380 EGLKKLIENTASD
+380 DGLKDLIKNTASD

-403 ENEKNGGKKSD
+403 ESEKNKEKKDKKKSG
-414 KKSATLEQRTAVSS
+414 SLEQRTSVST
-428 FPVLNTSERILV
+428 FPVLNTSDRILV

-481 GGYIDTYTMKQAEE
+481 GGYIDTYTMRQAEE
-495 DGIVVELKYEGRAA
+495 DGIVVEIKYEGRAT
-509 DSEITDKE
+509 DSEITDHD
-517 AMNRSFVDVFGYLD
+517 AMNHAFIDIFGYLD
-531 VEEQVEILGRYTVRA
+531 DEEQLEILGKYTVRG
-546 YLEAE
+546 YLEAQE
-551 EIIKEKAADM
+551 VINEKAADM
-561 LDHYISTVFTNGF
+561 LDHYISTVFANGF
-574 KAQVVGVSKEA
+574 KAQIVGVSKEA

-590 QAIDALLPIKIA
+590 KAIDELLPKKIA
-602 ELEQHNP
+602 ELERSNP
-609 HHVDI
+609 NHIDI

-623 CVISAG
+623 CIISSG
-629 GANEEQ
+629 GANEDQ
-635 HLKKYANEK
+635 HLKQYTNESENEK
-644 ENELIIDGF
+644 IIDGF

-678 LTGFDAPIEQVMY
+678 LTGFDAPVEQVMY

-699 NLLQAITRANRT
+699 NLLQAITRVNRT
-711 CGSNK
+711 CGANK

-745 IMESL
+745 IMTSL

-759 LNSSY
+759 LNTAY
-764 NEIVQF
+764 NEIIQF
-770 ITEKVGCSL
+770 LNEKVGCAL

-787 ELCIDEELREEFNG
+787 ELCVDEELREEYNG

-809 FDRVLPNPAALR
+809 FDRVLPNPAALE
-821 YSEEYKRLAFIR
+821 YSEDYKTLAFIR

-845 SNRDASR
+845 SNKDASK

-858 EEYLAVNGVDIEIA
+858 EEYLTVNGVDMEIA
-872 PISLLSED
+872 PISLLSDD
-880 FMKGTDKKKSDRATC
+880 FLKGGEKKKSDRAAS

-918 RLSERLEQILEN
+918 RLSERLEQILEE

-938 RKALEQLRRDIMAGR
+938 RKALEQLRRDIKAGR
-953 AKENTYGYEATHEM
+953 AKENTYGYDASHEM

-977 FGDVPFED
+977 YGKKTFEE
-985 LSDQQMQVLKSVT
+985 LSDEQMAVLKNLT
-998 DDVLNRFKT
+998 DDVLSRFKQET
-1007 ETATVNFWSNVG
+1007 EAVNFWNNVA
-1019 NSLQSELR
+1019 LQQELR
-1027 TSIIKLLITPEIK
+1027 TSIIKMLISPEIK
-1040 KYVPDIMK
+1040 KQVPDIVK
-1048 RRKEIAQ
+1048 RRKDIAQ
-1055 KLMELGYQHFGEE
+1055 KLMELGYQHFGR
-1068 N
+1068 ND

>member
-1 MAGRPTEL
+1 MAGRPSEL
-9 QYVETPLMDQL
+9 KYVETPLLEQL
-20 KRLGWTVKQ
+20 KKLGWTVVQ
-29 LSDNEKHDPKNSYRE
+29 LDDSEKHDPQKSFRE
-44 SFREVVIVSRLRT
+44 SFSEVVIVSRLKA
-57 ALKRLNPWLED
+57 ALKRLNPWLND
-68 NQIEDLCNQ
+68 IQIDDLSVQ
-77 VQTYPHPMKNLLEN
+77 VQNYPHPLRQVLEN
-91 NEEVYDMIT
+91 NEEVYDRIT
-100 EGLSADDLHTGELN
+100 EGLSADNEETGEIN
-114 RRVRLIDWTDVDGYD
+114 CPVRLIDWTDVDAYD
-129 GADMTDNDFLAIS
+129 GPDATDNDFLAIS
-142 QYKVRIPGKEEH
+142 QYKIRIPGKEEH

-172 CKAPDIAEPMA
+172 CKAPDITEPMA
-183 EGIEQLMR
+183 EGIDQLMR
-191 YQNRRGSAELEG
+191 YQNRRGAEELEG

-213 LISTCFHDCRY
+213 IMSTCFHDCRY

-253 PSAQEITVAG
+253 PSAQEIAVAG

-277 IAFKDE
+277 IAYKDE
-283 DNGIRV
+283 DSGIRV
-289 KLVSRYM
+289 KLVPRYM
-296 QYRGAAKIIE
+296 QYRGANKIIE
-306 RLRTAAKGEKGGTLW
+306 RLRNAAKGEKGGTLW

-343 DLYNYKV
+343 DLNNYKV

-366 TKTVKYAVN
+366 TKTVKYAIN
-375 IADSI
+375 IAGSI
-380 EGLKKLIENTASD
+380 DGLKDLIKNTASD

-403 ENEKNGGKKSD
+403 EAEKSKDKKGKKTGS
-414 KKSATLEQRTAVSS
+414 LEQRTSVST
-428 FPVLNTSERILV
+428 FPVLNTSDRILV

-481 GGYIDTYTMKQAEE
+481 GGYIDTYTMRQAEE
-495 DGIVVELKYEGRAA
+495 DGIVVEIKYEGRAT
-509 DSEITDKE
+509 DSEITDHD
-517 AMNRSFVDVFGYLD
+517 AMNHAFIDIFGYLD
-531 VEEQVEILGRYTVRA
+531 DEEQLEILGKYTVRG
-546 YLEAE
+546 YLEAQE
-551 EIIKEKAADM
+551 VINEKAADM
-561 LDHYISTVFTNGF
+561 IDHYINTVFANGF
-574 KAQVVGVSKEA
+574 KAQIVGVSKEA

-590 QAIDALLPIKIA
+590 KAIDALLPKKIE
-602 ELEQHNP
+602 ELECSNP
-609 HHVDI
+609 NHIDI

-623 CVISAG
+623 CIISSG
-629 GANEEQ
+629 GANEDA
-635 HLKKYANEK
+635 HLKQYTNES
-644 ENELIIDGF
+644 ENEMIIDGF

-678 LTGFDAPIEQVMY
+678 LTGFDAPVEQVMY

-699 NLLQAITRANRT
+699 NLLQAITRVNRT
-711 CGSNK
+711 CGANK

-745 IMESL
+745 IMASL

-759 LNSSY
+759 LNTAY
-764 NEIVQF
+764 NEIIQF
-770 ITEKVGCSL
+770 LNEKVGYAL
-779 SQTSEIIE
+779 SQTSDIIE
-787 ELCIDEELREEFNG
+787 ELCLDEELREEYNG

-809 FDRVLPNPAALR
+809 FDRVLPNPAALE
-821 YSEEYKRLAFIR
+821 YSEDYKTLAFIR

-845 SNRDASR
+845 SNKDASK

-858 EEYLAVNGVDIEIA
+858 EEYLTVNGVDMEIA
-872 PISLLSED
+872 PISLLSDD
-880 FMKGTDKKKSDRATC
+880 FLKGGQSKKSDRAVS

-918 RLSERLEQILEN
+918 RLSERLEQILEE

-938 RKALEQLRRDIMAGR
+938 RKALEQLRRDIKAGR
-953 AKENTYGYEATHEM
+953 AKENTYGYDATHEM

-977 FGDVPFED
+977 FGKKTFEE
-985 LSDQQMQVLKSVT
+985 LSDEQMTMMKNLT
-998 DDVLNRFKT
+998 DDILNRFKQ
-1007 ETATVNFWSNVG
+1007 ETVAVNFWNNVA
-1019 NSLQSELR
+1019 LQQELR
-1027 TSIIKLLITPEIK
+1027 TYIIKQLISPEIK
-1040 KYVPDIMK
+1040 KFVPDIVK
-1048 RRKEIAQ
+1048 RRKDIAQ
-1055 KLMELGYQHFGEE
+1055 KLMELGYQHFGRDD
-1068 N
+1068 